1 MEAAAQGKNAGQ
13 MVVDAGIPPLHL
25 PPRLPFPFGITNR
38 KPPPHPTSVSARGH
52 LTFSLRFTPSAFFQL
67 SEFLIFVFLLRAD
80 GGQSK
85 KIAPAPAHPHPLC
98 SPRTRPLAP
107 APCPRWRVPRLPL
120 RAGGLPALRFA
131 PCPAEGPCP
140 ISQPWPRPYAMGPS
154 HTINV
159 AAPVCAPHGINN
171 IQTHLVRTYYV

>member
-38 KPPPHPTSVSARGH
+38 NPPPQPTSVSARGH
-52 LTFSLRFTPSAFFQL
+52 LTFSLRFTPSAFSQL

-120 RAGGLPALRFA
+120 RAGGLPRFA
-131 PCPAEGPCP
+131 SLHARQGAV
-140 ISQPWPRPYAMGPS
+140 SDTATGAGGRTPWDHHIQSTWPLRYAL
-154 HTINV
+154 
-159 AAPVCAPHGINN
+159 
-171 IQTHLVRTYYV
+171 HLESTTYRHA

>member
-1 MEAAAQGKNAGQ
+1 

-52 LTFSLRFTPSAFFQL
+52 LTFSLRFTPSAFSQL

-85 KIAPAPAHPHPLC
+85 KKGTSPSDPHPLC

-107 APCPRWRVPRLPL
+107 APHPRWRVPRLPL
-120 RAGGLPALRFA
+120 RAGGPARASLRSM
-131 PCPAEGPCP
+131 PGRR
-140 ISQPWPRPYAMGPS
+140 PRPIPQLGPGAGC
-154 HTINV
+154 HGTITS
-159 AAPVCAPHGINN
+159 APTATAPSAPPRINN
-171 IQTHLVRTYYV
+171 LQTAVVHRYYS